1 MGDSL
6 GSPGNRGRDQEDFL
20 EEGLSGEP
28 GGDSALCGQ
37 KAVLALALL
46 AAWGSCLPLAEA
58 ATPCFGL
65 PEAREASSL
74 DSTSTRDEAAAASVS
89 GL

>member
-6 GSPGNRGRDQEDFL
+6 RSPGNRGRDQEDFL

-28 GGDSALCGQ
+28 GGYSALCGQ

-46 AAWGSCLPLAEA
+46 AAWGVL
-58 ATPCFGL
+58 
-65 PEAREASSL
+65 SS
-74 DSTSTRDEAAAASVS
+74 S
-89 GL
+89 GRSGNPVLWSP